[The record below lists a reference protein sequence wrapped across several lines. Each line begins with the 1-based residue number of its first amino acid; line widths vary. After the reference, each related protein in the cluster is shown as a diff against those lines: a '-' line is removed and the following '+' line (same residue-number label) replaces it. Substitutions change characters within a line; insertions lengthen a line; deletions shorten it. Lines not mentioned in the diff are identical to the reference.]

1 MNKLLTTLL
10 FCSLTPN
17 VIADTWLLNNINGY
31 SVKAGQVTRFNAMQ
45 ITDDKIDKIF
55 QDTVE
60 TSKDIRIVD
69 GLGKTVIPGLIDAH
83 GHVLNYG
90 LGLMSVELSRSKS
103 EQDAVNIARQFSQQN
118 KSDTWLLGR
127 GWNQEKWQNKSFPSA
142 ASLNEYFKDTP
153 VWFTRVDGHAGWANT
168 KAMELA
174 GITESSISPEGG
186 QIIKD
191 SNGQPTGVFIDN
203 AMRLISNNIPP
214 LTPEQ
219 IKYTLHKSMQTLASL
234 GITSVHDAG
243 VTAPVIK
250 AYKEIAAESDMP
262 IRVNAMIGVN
272 LEENWLTLVKQ
283 GHIKTADDTLQ
294 INSVKIS
301 ADGALGS
308 RGAALIHDYSDMPGH
323 KGLLLIQPNKL
334 KTLMKTAMQH
344 GFQVNTHAIG
354 DNANHIVLNHY
365 QDLIKETDTKN
376 MRHRVEHAQVLKIT
390 DIPRFSELGVIA
402 SMQSTHATSDK
413 NMAETR
419 LGPERIKG
427 AYAWRS
433 LLNNNAIIAQGS
445 DFPVESANPFYGI
458 HAAVTRQDHQN
469 QPENGWY
476 GNERM
481 TLVETIESFTYMAAY
496 AAHQENIIGSLA
508 AGKKADFVIL
518 EQDPFTI
525 ATEKLWQI
533 PVAQTWVN
541 GKQVF

>member
-60 TSKDIRIVD
+60 TSKEIRIVD

-90 LGLMSVELSRSKS
+90 LSLMSVELSRSKS

-219 IKYTLHKSMQTLASL
+219 IKYALHKSMQTLASL

-250 AYKEIAAESDMP
+250 AYKEIATESDMP

-323 KGLLLIQPNKL
+323 KGLLLIQPDKL

-376 MRHRVEHAQVLKIT
+376 MRHRVEHAQVLKIA
-390 DIPRFSELGVIA
+390 DIPRFSKLGVIA

-476 GNERM
+476 ANERM